1 MLASVTHILPLT
13 TIRRER
19 RLPVAGRVLVRSG
32 QKVKATD
39 VVAEANLAPKHML
52 LNIARGLGMTP
63 EAADQRIER
72 KAGEEVVEGDVIAN
86 RGGLAR
92 RVVRAPVSGRIVMA
106 GEGQVLIEAES
117 QPFQVL
123 AGIPG
128 NIIQV
133 MPDRGVVVQTTGALL
148 QGVWGN
154 GRVDFGVLN
163 VVAPDPE
170 TALASDQFDV
180 RMRGSII
187 MGGHCGDEETLRS
200 AADLSLRGLI
210 ISSISARL
218 LPYAARL
225 RFPIVVLE
233 GFGQRMMNPE
243 IYQLFST
250 NDNRE
255 VVMNAERYSRLAGT
269 RPEVIIPLPAPG
281 QPGLPQ
287 DAAEL
292 TPGQKVRII
301 RAPHAGVNGVLTGIR
316 PGLAVF
322 PSGIRTPAGKVTL
335 LDGENV
341 LVPLANLEILE

>member
-1 MLASVTHILPLT
+1 
-13 TIRRER
+13 
-19 RLPVAGRVLVRSG
+19 VLVRSG

-39 VVAEANLAPKHML
+39 VVAEANLAPQHML
-52 LNIARGLGMTP
+52 LNIARGLGVAP
-63 EAADQRIER
+63 DAADQLIER

-92 RVVRAPVSGRIVMA
+92 RVMRTPVSGRIVMA
-106 GEGQVLIEAES
+106 GEGQVLIEVDS
-117 QPFQVL
+117 QPYQVL

-133 MPDRGVVVQTTGALL
+133 MPDQGVVVQTTGSLI
-148 QGVWGN
+148 QGIWGN
-154 GRVDFGVLN
+154 GRVDFGVMN
-163 VVAPDPE
+163 VVAPDSE
-170 TALASDQFDV
+170 TPLASDQFDV
-180 RMRGSII
+180 RMRGSIL
-187 MGGHCGDEETLRS
+187 MGGHCGDEETLRA

-210 ISSISARL
+210 VTSITSNL
-218 LPYAARL
+218 IPYAAKL

-233 GFGQRMMNPE
+233 GFGMRVINPE
-243 IYQLFST
+243 IFQLFST

-255 VVMNAERYSRLAGT
+255 VVINAERYSRLAGT

-281 QPGLPQ
+281 QPSLPQ

-292 TPGQKVRII
+292 TPGQKVRIV

>member
-32 QKVKATD
+32 QKVRATD
-39 VVAEANLAPKHML
+39 VVAEANLAPQHML
-52 LNIARGLGMTP
+52 LNIARGLGVTAEM
-63 EAADQRIER
+63 ADQLIER

-86 RGGLAR
+86 RGGIAR
-92 RVVRAPVSGRIVMA
+92 RVVRAPVSGKIVMA

-128 NIIQV
+128 NVTQV
-133 MPDRGVVVQTTGALL
+133 TPERGVVVETTGALI
-148 QGVWGN
+148 QGIWGN
-154 GRVDFGVLN
+154 GRIDFGVLN

-170 TALASDQFDV
+170 TPLASDQFDV
-180 RMRGSII
+180 RMRGSIL
-187 MGGHCGDEETLRS
+187 MGGHCGDEETLRA

-210 ISSISARL
+210 LSTITARVTS
-218 LPYAARL
+218 YAARL

-233 GFGQRMMNPE
+233 GFGRRPMNRE
-243 IYQLFST
+243 IFQLFST

-255 VVMNAERYSRLAGT
+255 VVINAERYSRLAGT
-269 RPEVIIPLPAPG
+269 RPEIVIPLPAPG
-281 QPGLPQ
+281 QPALPQ

-292 TPGQKVRII
+292 TPGQKVRIL